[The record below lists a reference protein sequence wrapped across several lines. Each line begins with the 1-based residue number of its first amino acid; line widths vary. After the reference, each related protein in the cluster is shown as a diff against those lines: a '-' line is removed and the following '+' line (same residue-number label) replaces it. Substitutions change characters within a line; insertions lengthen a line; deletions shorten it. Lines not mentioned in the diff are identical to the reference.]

1 MKPDEATRKKRGF
14 SLSFLS
20 VRASPPMRFF
30 FWTDSRPLT
39 LSPPSIPSTHT
50 RLVECGLD
58 ASRGGRGGAGVWGD
72 PGAGCDRV
80 RVLRRGS
87 GCGAARGHAGAAWG
101 RAWRS
106 RSGSRWGLPSLE
118 VKNAEPSTL
127 PRRGGINLKGE
138 CYE

>member
-1 MKPDEATRKKRGF
+1 MKPDEARRKKRGF

-58 ASRGGRGGAGVWGD
+58 TRRGGRGGAGVWGD
-72 PGAGCDRV
+72 PGAVRDRV
-80 RVLRRGS
+80 RVSRGRS
-87 GCGAARGHAGAAWG
+87 GCGAVRRDPVTACGWV
-101 RAWRS
+101 WRS

-118 VKNAEPSTL
+118 AMNAEPSTL